1 MLGNGMR
8 RRRAGAGRGIGWR
21 CGGSAKKR
29 KNVPVCGVADWSFR
43 RADKVAYVSFG
54 GSGDHRDMS
63 RCSQAHEK
71 TISAAGGFAISR
83 TKGFQSLKVF
93 LMESASKT
101 AREWPPQP

>member
-21 CGGSAKKR
+21 CGGSAK
-29 KNVPVCGVADWSFR
+29 NIPVCGVGRSDWSFR
-43 RADKVAYVSFG
+43 KADKVAYVSFG

-71 TISAAGGFAISR
+71 TISAAGGFAIST

-101 AREWPPQP
+101 AKE